1 MTHIKVCGITNLAD
15 ARYASGAGA
24 DFLGFIQH
32 PESPR
37 HIEPGLARDIIA
49 WVYGSKS
56 IGVFVDCPADEV
68 NGICDR
74 VGFDFVQL
82 HGSETVA
89 YCHTIDR
96 PIIKAFKVWNHTE
109 AAELEMAMEAY
120 KDVAEYFLLDT
131 GSATAAG
138 GTGESFDWKV
148 VEDIVVSRPFFLA
161 GGLSPDN
168 VAGAVD
174 RVKPFGLDVSSGVE
188 ESPGIKD
195 FGRIDTF
202 IEQARGTVSNR

>member
-37 HIEPGLARDIIA
+37 YVEHGLARDIIA
-49 WVYGSKS
+49 WVYGAQSV
-56 IGVFVDCPADEV
+56 GVFVDRPADEV
-68 NGICDR
+68 NKICDQ

-82 HGSETVA
+82 HGAETVA
-89 YCHTIDR
+89 YCHEIDR
-96 PIIKAFKVWNHTE
+96 PIIKAFKVWRHTQ
-109 AAELEMAMEAY
+109 ASELETLMDAY

-131 GSATAAG
+131 GSVAAAG
-138 GTGESFDWKV
+138 GTGESFDWSV
-148 VEDIVVSRPFFLA
+148 VEDLAASRPFFLA
-161 GGLSPDN
+161 GGLSPEN
-168 VAGAVD
+168 VAEAVD
-174 RVKPFGLDVSSGVE
+174 RVNPFGLDVSSGVE
-188 ESPGIKD
+188 ESPGVKD
-195 FGRIDTF
+195 FGRVDAF

>member
-1 MTHIKVCGITNLAD
+1 MIISERCGD
-15 ARYASGAGA
+15 AATERGFSSVRIFKDHFHEPGAGWSE
-24 DFLGFIQH
+24 L
-32 PESPR
+32 
-37 HIEPGLARDIIA
+37 RDGQRDLIGSCQCIA
-49 WVYGSKS
+49 SRT
-56 IGVFVDCPADEV
+56 IGAIEV